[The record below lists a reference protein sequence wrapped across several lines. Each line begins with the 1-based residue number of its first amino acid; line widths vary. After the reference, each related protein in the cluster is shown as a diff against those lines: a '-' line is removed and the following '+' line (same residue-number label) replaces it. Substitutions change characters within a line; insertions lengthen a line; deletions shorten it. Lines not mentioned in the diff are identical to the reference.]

1 MKTALITG
9 VTGQDGAYLAK
20 FLLKKK
26 YKVFGTFRRT
36 STPNFWRL
44 NYLGILKKIQLI
56 PSDIL
61 DYASIYHSIKV
72 TKPNEIYNLAA
83 QSFVKVSFEQ
93 PAVTTELDGLSTL
106 RYLEAIRL
114 LNPKIKFYQASTSEI
129 YGDQTKKKINEN
141 TEMLPS
147 SPYGAAKL
155 YSYHTV
161 KIYRKA
167 YKLFACNGILFNHE
181 SPIRGLEF
189 VTRKVTNAA
198 AQIKLGLIKKIELG
212 NLNAYRDWG
221 NAEEYVEGMW
231 RILQHKAPDDFVIST
246 GKSYSIKDLLNY
258 SFSRLGLNWKKYV
271 VQKKT
276 LYRAVDVG
284 HLLGDC
290 TKIRKKIGWYPKVN
304 FKETIEKMVDEDYKR
319 WNDKLKGKSFPWDAE
334 NYPTN
339 INVTYRKIKKK

>member
-1 MKTALITG
+1 MKRALITG
-9 VTGQDGAYLAK
+9 ITGQDGAYLAK
-20 FLLKKK
+20 FLIKKN
-26 YKVFGTFRRT
+26 YKVYGTFRRT

-44 NYLGILKKIQLI
+44 KYLKILEKINLI

-61 DYASIYHSIKV
+61 DYGSIYQSIKIS
-72 TKPNEIYNLAA
+72 KPNEIYNLAA

-93 PAVTTELDGLSTL
+93 PSVTTELDGVSTL

-129 YGDQTKKKINEN
+129 YGNQIKKKINEE
-141 TEMLPS
+141 TKMLPS

-155 YSYHTV
+155 YSFHTV
-161 KIYRKA
+161 KIYRAA
-167 YKLFACNGILFNHE
+167 YNLFASNGILFNHE

-198 AQIKLGLIKKIELG
+198 AQIKLGLIKKLELG
-212 NLNAYRDWG
+212 NLDIFRDWG

-231 RILQHKAPDDFVIST
+231 KILQHKNPDDFVVAT
-246 GKSYSIKDLLNY
+246 GKSYSIRNLLSF
-258 SFSRLGLNWKKYV
+258 SFSRLGLDWRKYV
-271 VQKKT
+271 VQKKS
-276 LYRAVDVG
+276 LYRAVDVR

-290 TKIRKKIGWYPKVN
+290 KKMKKIIGWYPKIQ
-304 FKETIEKMVDEDYKR
+304 FKDTVEQMVDEDLKR
-319 WNDKLKGKSFPWDAE
+319 WTDKINGKSFPWDAE

-339 INVTYRKIKKK
+339 IKVVYRKRKKY